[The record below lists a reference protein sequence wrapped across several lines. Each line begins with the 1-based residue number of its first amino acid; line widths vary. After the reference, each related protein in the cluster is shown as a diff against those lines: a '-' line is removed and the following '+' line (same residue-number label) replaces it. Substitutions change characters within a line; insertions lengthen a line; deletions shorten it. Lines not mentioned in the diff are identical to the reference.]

1 MTITTSKLFEV
12 YRVSTSPDEIFE
24 ILELAKVKKQSMLW
38 QSKSNH
44 KLVFHFDVIELDTK
58 NKKISV
64 KYNSTGELIDPTLPV
79 FIKLHFRE
87 TLFKGMVLDFNTD
100 KLSINIPNEIHVREY
115 RNSLRIGFFQD
126 EEAADVKPIKT
137 GPGSDV
143 MAAMNVALR
152 DISIKGLGL
161 LVSSKNIHLF
171 NPGGTVLFFGSS
183 RIKLQAPIKGTVIYK
198 TEYSKRGTNLGY
210 KVGVELDEMI
220 PEDIFDKIISNKKKL
235 FQTTSKTLLDSNV
248 FPEDFKRYFNLEFDR
263 ILTKLRSR
271 KAIQKY
277 IEYIEAPTTTDF
289 YLVEHIKVLTIV
301 CTYIARSL
309 NWASDISL
317 EKFVY
322 CSFIHDAPLFQFPRL
337 TKIRDKKDF
346 FKVKAQLFENEQK
359 IFFSAPEMSSEIA
372 LSDSAAPPDVVQ
384 MLAMQKELPHG
395 DGFPLGLN
403 YKKIPPM
410 AALFIVAHDLTDEIL
425 MNYDWSIERWFLKV
439 KDKYNCGNFEKILEG
454 IVNSKEKIQ
463 PNLKGL
469 RG

>member
-1 MTITTSKLFEV
+1 MTITTSKLLEV

-24 ILELAKVKKQSMLW
+24 ILQMAKVKKQSMLW

-44 KLVFHFDVIELDTK
+44 KIIFQFDIIELDTK

-64 KYNSTGELIDPTLPV
+64 KYNCAGELIDPTLPI

-87 TLFKGMVLDFNTD
+87 TLFKGMVLDLNTD
-100 KLSINIPNEIHVREY
+100 KLSVNIPKEIHVREY

-126 EEAADVKPIKT
+126 EESADIKPITT
-137 GPGSDV
+137 GPGSDA
-143 MAAMNVALR
+143 MASMNVSLR
-152 DISIKGLGL
+152 DISKKGLGL

-171 NPGGTVLFFGSS
+171 SPGVSVLFFGSS
-183 RIKLQAPIKGTVIYK
+183 KIKFQNPINGKVVYK
-198 TEYSKRGTNLGY
+198 AEYSKRSTGLSY
-210 KVGVELDEMI
+210 KVGVKLDEMI
-220 PEDIFDKIISNKKKL
+220 PDEKFDRIISNKKKL
-235 FQTTSKTLLDSNV
+235 FQTTSKTLLESNV
-248 FPEDFKRYFNLEFDR
+248 FPEDYKKYFNLEFDK
-263 ILTKLRSR
+263 ILAKFRAR
-271 KAIQKY
+271 KSIQKY
-277 IEYIEAPTTTDF
+277 IEYIESPTTTDF
-289 YLVEHIKVLTIV
+289 YLVEHIKILTIV

-317 EKFVY
+317 EKFIY

-346 FKVKAQLFENEQK
+346 LKMKTQLFENEQQ
-359 IFFSAPEMSSEIA
+359 IFFSAPEMASEIA
-372 LSDSAAPPDVVQ
+372 RSDNAAPPDVVQ

-395 DGFPLGLN
+395 DGFPVGIN
-403 YKKIPPM
+403 YTKIPPM

-454 IVNSKEKIQ
+454 MMNSKDKIR
-463 PNLKGL
+463 PNLKYKI
-469 RG
+469 